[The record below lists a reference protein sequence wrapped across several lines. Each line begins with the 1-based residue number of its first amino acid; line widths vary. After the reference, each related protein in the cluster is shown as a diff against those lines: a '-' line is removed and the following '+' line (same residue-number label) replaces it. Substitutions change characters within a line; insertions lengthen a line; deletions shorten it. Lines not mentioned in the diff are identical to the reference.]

1 MLGKTHV
8 AAGCLLTAAVAPPIN
23 NALGLGLSP
32 AELVIGVAIGGI
44 AGVLPDIDHPKSF
57 ITNGVIPG
65 SKIFGPIGKALGY
78 LACIPPRIIGVGARA
93 TMNHRG
99 GTHSALFMAGW
110 SILAAP
116 LYVGVFALIVLLASA
131 IWTPI
136 AAIIGIGTTFQA
148 GPTVN
153 WLISIIP
160 SIMPLSML
168 CVFTGYLA
176 HLITDSMTKVP
187 VPWPWPFSKK
197 RFFLLPKRMRLTTG
211 SDLENHMI
219 RPLFIVLFIAVFIWN
234 IGIPLGQQVLE
245 EGQQAI
251 EKQTDSSSEKSNNNK
266 NNSNRRSQQN
276 NGNRN

>member
-8 AAGCLLTAAVAPPIN
+8 AAGCLLTAAVAPPIS

-32 AELVIGVAIGGI
+32 AELTIGVAIGGI

-65 SKIFGPIGKALGY
+65 SKIFGPIGKTLGY

-116 LYVGVFALIVLLASA
+116 LYVGIFALIILLASA
-131 IWTPI
+131 VWTPI
-136 AAIIGIGTTFQA
+136 AAVLGIGSTFQA
-148 GPTVN
+148 GPTIN
-153 WLISIIP
+153 WLISIVP

-197 RFFLLPKRMRLTTG
+197 RFFLLPKPFRLTTG
-211 SDLENHMI
+211 SDVENHMI

-234 IGIPLGQQVLE
+234 IGIPLGKQIFE

-251 EKQTDSSSEKSNNNK
+251 EKQSKDSQEDGNRKQKQNK
-266 NNSNRRSQQN
+266 NKKTSN
-276 NGNRN
+276 